1 MNRTKN
7 NIIDNDSA
15 DYDIMNHDND
25 DIDNKSSAITI
36 DSIDIVDATL
46 EPWTTSTA
54 DNVRRVENLNRPPEL
69 LCRQPKLFKVLF
81 RVDVFRFWDGQ
92 TISGCAAD
100 ADTGCLVGQVK
111 LPINGVPCIWES
123 GASQRIF

>member
-46 EPWTTSTA
+46 EP
-54 DNVRRVENLNRPPEL
+54 
-69 LCRQPKLFKVLF
+69 
-81 RVDVFRFWDGQ
+81 
-92 TISGCAAD
+92 
-100 ADTGCLVGQVK
+100 
-111 LPINGVPCIWES
+111 
-123 GASQRIF
+123 

>member
-15 DYDIMNHDND
+15 DYDNVNHDND

-46 EPWTTSTA
+46 EP
-54 DNVRRVENLNRPPEL
+54 
-69 LCRQPKLFKVLF
+69 
-81 RVDVFRFWDGQ
+81 
-92 TISGCAAD
+92 
-100 ADTGCLVGQVK
+100 
-111 LPINGVPCIWES
+111 
-123 GASQRIF
+123 